1 MPGYVQRYPVQAV
14 IFSSSEAQ
22 FQYLQ
27 IKLSDLKKLTVP
39 LAIALILFGLVFAD
53 IIRWVVISTSA
64 IGFQEAQQKFYSLY
78 PQWLR
83 NNTSTWIMI
92 LMLVT
97 AAILFQRE
105 RVKTGR
111 SIVLK
116 TLFIFSV
123 ILACWLLFTML

>member
-1 MPGYVQRYPVQAV
+1 V
-14 IFSSSEAQ
+14 ISSSNNSILSPEAQ

-27 IKLSDLKKLTVP
+27 IKLPDLKKLTAP

-53 IIRWVVISTSA
+53 IIRWMVISTSA
-64 IGFQEAQQKFYSLY
+64 AGFQEAQQEFYSLY

-83 NNTSTWIMI
+83 NNISTWLMI

-97 AAILFQRE
+97 SAILFQRE
-105 RVKTGR
+105 RRKTGR

-116 TLFIFSV
+116 TLFIISV
-123 ILACWLLFTML
+123 ILACWLLFTMM